1 MMKKGW
7 LGVLAA
13 ALLLLAACGALVQ
26 ADDFIED
33 NYSFVDAVQ
42 SDGNPNAQ
50 AMMYR
55 SNQDLAATAA
65 ELTDAEE
72 PEQIGEEIDGRQVLV
87 YDDEFI
93 ILTED
98 PENPGTTLVEIAEE
112 EFVRTH
118 YHPGF
123 FTGMFVG
130 SFLNNRF
137 GSNWTQTQANRCGP
151 GGCYSGGG
159 GYRSLP
165 STSTTGRGS
174 LFRGG
179 GPGAGK

>member
-1 MMKKGW
+1 MIKKGW
-7 LGVLAA
+7 LGALSV

-26 ADDFIED
+26 AASYIED

-42 SDGNPNAQ
+42 SDENPNAR

-55 SNQDLAATAA
+55 SDQSLAATAA
-65 ELTDAEE
+65 ELIEVEE

-98 PENPGTTLVEIAEE
+98 PENPGATLVEIAEE
-112 EFVRTH
+112 EFVRT
-118 YHPGF
+118 YYNPGF
-123 FTGMFVG
+123 FTGMFIG

-137 GSNWTQTQANRCGP
+137 GSNWAQAGRCGA

-159 GYRSLP
+159 RYQSLP
-165 STSTTGRGS
+165 STTTGRGS

-179 GPGAGK
+179 GLGVGK